1 MNEHGKSHRSVVP
14 GRLSNEFADT
24 SEERV
29 EGRELAKGNPREDDA
44 FRTQGRGDA
53 KSGLERVRRAA
64 ERDRGQKLTAL
75 LHHVYDVERLRKACR
90 AGNPKAAA
98 DVDGE
103 TWKHHGEELEGNLR
117 DLSERLRRGA
127 YRASPVK
134 RALIPKS
141 DGGQRPLGI
150 RSWRTR
156 SSREPS
162 PRR

>member
-1 MNEHGKSHRSVVP
+1 M
-14 GRLSNEFADT
+14 
-24 SEERV
+24 